1 MKGDLIMSNLL
12 TERELSKFLKVS
24 IVTLYRLRLSGMPC
38 IRVGCQLRYDLSAVL
53 KWLDTERIA

>member
-1 MKGDLIMSNLL
+1 MSNLL

-38 IRVGCQLRYDLSAVL
+38 IRVGGQLRYDLSAVL